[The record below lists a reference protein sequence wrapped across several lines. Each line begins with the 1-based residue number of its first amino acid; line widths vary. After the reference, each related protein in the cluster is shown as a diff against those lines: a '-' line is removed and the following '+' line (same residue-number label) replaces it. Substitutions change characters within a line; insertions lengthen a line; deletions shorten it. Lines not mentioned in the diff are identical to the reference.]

1 MAKFFVRFVDFNFV
15 QCFPDSV
22 LVVWSLKSLVKKK
35 TKKKHVRE
43 SCSFIYFISVGDVYF
58 GHSFL

>member
-1 MAKFFVRFVDFNFV
+1 MAKFFVRFVDSNFV

-22 LVVWSLKSLVKKK
+22 LVVWFLKSLVKKK
-35 TKKKHVRE
+35 HVRE
-43 SCSFIYFISVGDVYF
+43 NCSFIYFVSEGDVYF

>member
-22 LVVWSLKSLVKKK
+22 LVVWSLKSLVKKNMLGK
-35 TKKKHVRE
+35 AAVLYTL
-43 SCSFIYFISVGDVYF
+43 
-58 GHSFL
+58 FL